1 MSMMMIAGRCMLVV
15 IFRPVSAQ
23 TTIQGTNHPVP
34 SEDDENGLEMV
45 IKVEGPVL

>member
-1 MSMMMIAGRCMLVV
+1 MSMMMIAGRCWWSFLVGQSV
-15 IFRPVSAQ
+15 PKQRFKE
-23 TTIQGTNHPVP
+23 VP